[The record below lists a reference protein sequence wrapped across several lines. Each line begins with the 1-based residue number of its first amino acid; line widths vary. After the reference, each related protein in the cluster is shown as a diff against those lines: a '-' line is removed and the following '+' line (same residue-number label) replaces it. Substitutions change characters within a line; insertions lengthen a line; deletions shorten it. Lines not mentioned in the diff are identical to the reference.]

1 MTDRLRTAFLTALL
15 LVLLPATALAVGQGR
30 LQGDIVDANG
40 YPMANVEIHV
50 TNDEIGY
57 EKTIKAKKNGRFTLL
72 VVDGTRTYTM
82 EFRPAEGR
90 SWTEQVKIDTSKV
103 DKRTFS
109 PPSAAGPSASEIAAT
124 QGANKAIDAFN
135 AGVAL
140 VQQGD
145 ASAAKAKF
153 TEAKDINPKMPQP
166 YSVLAGIY
174 LDEKDYP
181 QAIAMAEV
189 LLELEPDNPRALQVL
204 YDAHAANGDQAK
216 AEEYL
221 NQLTAD
227 GGTDAAIRV
236 FNIGAEAARVGDLDG
251 ALESFERAAELDPE
265 LVASHAALA
274 RVYFD
279 REDWANVVTA
289 AETALDL
296 DPDQPEIQKLRYEA
310 YRRSGNEEK
319 AMEVFAEMA
328 ESDPEGLATT
338 LYEQGREL
346 FNAGN
351 TAAAKAAFEQA
362 LEADANYA
370 RAHYM
375 LGLCYVNVGDSA
387 KAKQHLEKFVE
398 LAPDDPEAGTA
409 KDMIQYMG

>member
-1 MTDRLRTAFLTALL
+1 MDRLRTALLAALL

-30 LQGDIVDANG
+30 LQGDVIDENG
-40 YPMANVEIHV
+40 QPMANVEIHI

-57 EKTIKAKKNGRFTLL
+57 EKTIKTKKNGRFTLL
-72 VVDGTRTYTM
+72 VVDATRTYTM
-82 EFRPAEGR
+82 EFKPAEGR
-90 SWTEQVKIDTSKV
+90 SWTELVKIDSTKV

-109 PPSAAGPSASEIAAT
+109 PPSAAGPSAAEIAAT

-135 AGVAL
+135 AGVVL

-145 ASAAKAKF
+145 SAGAKAKF
-153 TEAKDINPKMPQP
+153 IEARDVNPKMPQP

-181 QAIAMAEV
+181 QAIEMAQA
-189 LLELEPDNPRALQVL
+189 LLGLEPENPRALQVL
-204 YDAHAANGDQAK
+204 YDAYAASGDEEK
-216 AEEYL
+216 AQQYL
-221 NQLTAD
+221 DRLTAG

-236 FNIGAEAARVGDLDG
+236 FNLGAEAARVGDLDG
-251 ALESFERAAELDPE
+251 ALASFQRAAELDPE
-265 LVASHAALA
+265 LSAAHAALA

-279 REDWANVVTA
+279 LEDYANVIVA

-296 DPDQPEIQKLRYEA
+296 DPDLPEIQKLRYEA

-319 AMEVFAEMA
+319 ALEVFAEMA
-328 ESDPEGLATT
+328 ESDPEGLAST
-338 LYEQGREL
+338 LYEQGREM

-351 TAAAKAAFEQA
+351 TAAARQAFEQA
-362 LEADANYA
+362 LQADPNYA

-375 LGLCYVNVGDSA
+375 LGLCYVNVGESA
-387 KAKQHLEKFVE
+387 KAKEHLEKFVE
-398 LAPDDPEAGTA
+398 LAPDDPEAATA
-409 KDMIQYMG
+409 RDMIQYMG